1 MKTLRASLQN
11 LSKANRTYYVV
22 ALLLR
27 LAVSSLDMIGLALVG
42 LAAGLITGA
51 TSLND
56 GPLSGVVNWLIG
68 AGFENVYAVFGL
80 VATLFFIAKAL
91 ISVSLNSA
99 IAGFLSRNES
109 TESISLVKKLTR
121 SNLSPLRNWNEKE
134 VSLAINES
142 TYVAHNYSLMAG
154 SIIFGEGVLLLG
166 ICGFL
171 LLQNAFLF
179 VIMAAYFAAFAGA
192 VSLIVNRRTS
202 TAAKV
207 LTAQSVRSNIL
218 IYDIYS
224 LLRTLRA
231 AGTGDSFI
239 QAFADSRTAKAT
251 SQASINKLT
260 YLPRYIVEGA
270 LMLGVAIILLQRSL
284 DGGSSL
290 PAATVAIFLAGAFRM
305 VASLLPL
312 QSSWAALRAVDEQ
325 AKFAFD
331 LSDALQNVQSGPN
344 SEPRGPVDKTMPSIE
359 VVEMSFT
366 YGQELPN
373 VLEGVSL
380 RIPFGSFVGVVGR
393 SGAGKSTLTD
403 LLLGFQEP
411 TSGSVKI
418 GNVNAGDYVLEN
430 PGLVAYV
437 PQRSHIF
444 SGSIIENVLLEIDP
458 KNYDSVQLERA
469 LNATRMLDYVNSLPE
484 GIHTRVGEGVRELS
498 GGQAQRLSLTRA
510 LYRNPK
516 ILVLDETTS
525 ALDSKTKAEIESVI
539 QELAGSMTIIS
550 ITHNAKSLS
559 DFDVVLEV
567 KDGSVRSR

>member
-1 MKTLRASLQN
+1 
-11 LSKANRTYYVV
+11 
-22 ALLLR
+22 
-27 LAVSSLDMIGLALVG
+27 MIGLALVG

-109 TESISLVKKLTR
+109 SVSISLVKKLTR
-121 SNLSPLRNWNEKE
+121 SNLGPLRNWNEKE

-171 LLQNAFLF
+171 LLQNTFLF
-179 VIMAAYFAAFAGA
+179 VIMAAYFAAFAAA
-192 VSLIVNRRTS
+192 VSLFVNRRTS
-202 TAAKV
+202 NAAKV

-231 AGTGDSFI
+231 TGTGDSFI

-290 PAATVAIFLAGAFRM
+290 PAATVAIFLAGAFRI

-312 QSSWAALRAVDEQ
+312 QSSWAALKAVDEQ

-331 LSDALQNVQSGPN
+331 LSDALQNVRPGRSP
-344 SEPRGPVDKTMPSIE
+344 ETRGPVDKTTPSIE
-359 VVEMSFT
+359 VAAMSFT
-366 YGQELPN
+366 YGKDLPN
-373 VLEGVSL
+373 VLEGVNL

-411 TSGSVKI
+411 TSGSVRI
-418 GNVNAGDYVLEN
+418 GDVNAGDYILEN
-430 PGLVAYV
+430 PGQVAYV
-437 PQRSHIF
+437 PQKSHIF
-444 SGSIIENVLLEIDP
+444 SGSILENVLLEINP
-458 KNYDSVQLERA
+458 KSYDSIQLERA
-469 LNATRMLDYVNSLPE
+469 LNATRMLEYVNSLPE
-484 GIHTRVGEGVRELS
+484 GIFTRVGEGVRELS

-550 ITHNAKSLS
+550 ITHNTKTLS

-567 KDGSVRSR
+567 KDGSVGTR

>member
-1 MKTLRASLQN
+1 
-11 LSKANRTYYVV
+11 
-22 ALLLR
+22 
-27 LAVSSLDMIGLALVG
+27 MIGLALVG

-51 TSLND
+51 TSLD
-56 GPLSGVVNWLIG
+56 GGPLAGVVEWLIH

-109 TESISLVKKLTR
+109 SASISLVKKLTR
-121 SNLSPLRNWNEKE
+121 SNLTPLRNWNEKE

-142 TYVAHNYSLMAG
+142 TYVAYNYSLMAG
-154 SIIFGEGVLLLG
+154 SIIFGEGVLLIG
-166 ICGFL
+166 ICVFL
-171 LLQNAFLF
+171 LLQNTFLF
-179 VIMAAYFAAFAGA
+179 FMMAAYFAAFAAA
-192 VSLIVNRRTS
+192 VSLFVNRRTS
-202 TAAKV
+202 TAAKT

-218 IYDIYS
+218 IFDIYS
-224 LLRTLRA
+224 LLRPLRA

-239 QAFADSRTAKAT
+239 QAFAHSRTAKAT
-251 SQASINKLT
+251 SQATINKLT

-312 QSSWAALRAVDEQ
+312 QSSWAALKAVDEQ
-325 AKFAFD
+325 AKYTFD
-331 LSDALQNVQSGPN
+331 LSEALETAQSATGSN
-344 SEPRGPVDKTMPSIE
+344 RAGAADLVTPSID
-359 VVEMSFT
+359 VDEMTFT
-366 YGQELPN
+366 YGRHLPN
-373 VLEGVSL
+373 VLEGVNIK
-380 RIPFGSFVGVVGR
+380 IPFGSFVGVVGR

-411 TSGSVKI
+411 TSGSVTI
-418 GNVNAGDYVLEN
+418 GNISAGDYVLEN

-437 PQRSHIF
+437 PQKSHIF
-444 SGSIIENVLLEIDP
+444 SGSILENVLLEIDP
-458 KNYDSVQLERA
+458 KKCDEVQLHNA
-469 LNATRMLDYVNSLPE
+469 LKATRMLEYVLSLPE
-484 GIHTRVGEGVRELS
+484 GIHTRIGEGIRELS

-525 ALDSKTKAEIESVI
+525 ALDSRTKAEVESVI

-550 ITHNAKSLS
+550 ITHNASTLS
-559 DFDVVLEV
+559 DFDFVLDV
-567 KDGSVRSR
+567 KDGSVRAR